1 MRSATWAVGLAI
13 LVFGGIVF
21 ASSATLSD
29 FQAAV
34 QEAEQGHGCASIP
47 YEDLR
52 DACKDSQEK
61 VEDRCKVET
70 RSCRDPAGLIAK
82 AKGLKAKIERLKQDK
97 DDLEKQKEELSDK
110 LGDATDEQQK
120 SELEDKLHAVEDAI
134 EAKDKEIE
142 DKSDILDHMKDKL
155 SKEKDEDEDKADRG
169 KQCVEA
175 RTAVRKQF
183 DEAGDAAGDEDDE
196 QIKPLAEKLID
207 FWNDGKSGHQQAI
220 DEAQRALEKCTTFHD
235 QIGDALGDL

>member
-1 MRSATWAVGLAI
+1 MRRAARVVGFSI
-13 LVFGGIVF
+13 LVFGGVVF

-34 QEAEQGHGCASIP
+34 QEAEQGHGCTSIP

-61 VEDRCKVET
+61 VEDSCKVDA
-70 RSCRDPAGLIAK
+70 RSCKDPAGLIAK
-82 AKGLKAKIERLKQDK
+82 AKGLKAKIEQLKQEK
-97 DDLEKQKEELSDK
+97 DDLEKQKEELSDQ
-110 LGDATDEQQK
+110 LAGATDDQQK
-120 SELEDKLHAVEDAI
+120 SALEDKLHAVEEAI
-134 EAKDKEIE
+134 DAKDKEIA

-155 SKEKDEDEDKADRG
+155 SKEKDEDADKSDRG
-169 KQCVEA
+169 KQCVES
-175 RTAVRKQF
+175 RTAVQKQF
-183 DEAGDAAGDEDDE
+183 DDASSAAGDEDDE

-207 FWNDGKSGHQQAI
+207 FWNDGKPGHQQAI
-220 DEAQRALEKCTTFHD
+220 DDAQRALEKCTTFHD